1 MQVSSRQRSIIE
13 VLMQEQKGATV
24 GFIAEHIGVSA
35 RTIHRELEA
44 VEELLAEYGMK
55 LMRKAGAGVEIVG
68 TEEQKQSLR
77 TSVLHQTTTQ
87 FTAQERKVIILCSLL
102 EASEPVK
109 LISLAIDLKV
119 TTATISHDLD
129 DLEVLLAR
137 YELSLLRKR
146 GYGVELL
153 GTESSKRRMISRLIS
168 EHLDDHEMIGVIKE
182 NIQNK
187 ALRNIDSISERLLG
201 LIDREKLIKV
211 ENALNNL
218 EDDLPYHLADS
229 AYIGLVT
236 HLALAVERVEKGENI
251 HFDEKTLSELTDTAE
266 YKAAE
271 RIIERLQLMF
281 QMEIPTAEI
290 GYITMHLRG
299 AKLRHSQEE
308 SFWPENTE
316 LMTTTYR
323 LIQLC
328 EERLGVPLKEDSSLF
343 HGLLTH
349 LEPALYRLKRKMEIR
364 NPILDQIKSNYDEL
378 FMVVQEAVAVVFPQ
392 FEVPEEEIGYLVMH
406 LGAALERTRQE
417 QQRYRALVVCS
428 SGIGSSK
435 ILATR
440 IKKEIPEIV
449 SLQNLSMFD
458 LGDIPASEY
467 DLIISTIPLPL
478 TPMEY
483 VVVSPLLP
491 PDDIQKIKFHLHST
505 GERQPVSK
513 EMIVASA
520 RKNPVGLLLAMQ
532 NYSRYAS
539 DIVEGLWVREWDNRE
554 LDLRTLLGKM
564 TQDLLESQAI
574 QAVDPVVQ
582 QLLDRQ
588 KLGGLG
594 IPGTSMALFHGR
606 NDHVTKVSFTI
617 HRLQEPLLLKSMDD
631 EEMSI
636 HLLLLMIGP
645 RDVPQEGLEVLSE
658 LSSLLIEEELQ
669 SVLETGETQQIA
681 DYIADQLYSF
691 CLKKIGWERTK

>member
-1 MQVSSRQRSIIE
+1 MQISSRQRSIIE
-13 VLMQEQKGATV
+13 ILMQEQKGATI
-24 GFIAEHIGVSA
+24 GFIAEHIGVSP

-44 VEELLAEYGMK
+44 VDELLSEYGMK
-55 LMRKAGAGVEIVG
+55 LVRKAGAGVEIVG
-68 TEEQKQSLR
+68 SEEQKQGLQ
-77 TSVLHQTTTQ
+77 TSVLHQTTTE

-129 DLEVLLAR
+129 DLEVMLDR

-153 GTESSKRRMISRLIS
+153 GTESSKRRVISRLIS

-218 EDDLPYHLADS
+218 EDDLSYHLADS

-251 HFDEKTLSELTDTAE
+251 HFDEKTLSELINTSE
-266 YKAAE
+266 YQAAQ
-271 RIIERLQLMF
+271 RIMERLQLIF
-281 QMEIPTAEI
+281 QMEIPAAEV

-299 AKLRHSQEE
+299 AKLRHSQDD

-316 LMTTTYR
+316 LMATTYR

-328 EERLGVPLKEDSSLF
+328 EESLGVPLKEDSSLF

-364 NPILDQIKSNYDEL
+364 NPILDQIKSNYQEL
-378 FMVVQEAVAVVFPQ
+378 FVVVKDAVAALFPQ
-392 FEVPEEEIGYLVMH
+392 FDVPDEEVGYLVMH

-458 LGDIPASEY
+458 LGDVPESEY

-478 TPMEY
+478 SPMDY

-491 PDDIQKIKFHLHST
+491 QDDIQKIKFHLHST
-505 GERQPVSK
+505 GEKPSAPRAMS
-513 EMIVASA
+513 IVTSGKKSIEQL
-520 RKNPVGLLLAMQ
+520 RAMQ

-539 DIVEGLWVREWDNRE
+539 EIVEGLRVLAWDNHG
-554 LDLRTLLGKM
+554 LDLRSLLQEMSQELK
-564 TQDLLESQAI
+564 ESQTIKEA
-574 QAVDPVVQ
+574 APVMQ
-582 QLLDRQ
+582 QLLDRE

-606 NDHVTKVSFTI
+606 NDNVIKVSFTI
-617 HRLQEPLLLKSMDD
+617 HRLQEPLLLRSMDEVD
-631 EEMSI
+631 MSI
-636 HLLLLMIGP
+636 HLLLVMIGP
-645 RDVPQEGLEVLSE
+645 RDLPQEGLEVLSE
-658 LSSLLIEEELQ
+658 ISSLLIEEEMQ
-669 SVLETGETQQIA
+669 RVLETGETQQIA
-681 DYIADQLYSF
+681 DYIADKLYAF
-691 CLKKIGWERTK
+691 CQKKIGWERT

>member
-1 MQVSSRQRSIIE
+1 MQISSRQRSIIE
-13 VLMQEQKGATV
+13 ILMQEQKGVTI
-24 GFIAEHIGVSA
+24 GFIAEHIGVSP

-44 VEELLAEYGMK
+44 VDELLVEYGIK
-55 LMRKAGAGVEIVG
+55 LVRKAGAGVEIFG
-68 TEEQKQSLR
+68 SEEQKQSLQ
-77 TSVLHQTTTQ
+77 TSVLHQTTTE
-87 FTAQERKVIILCSLL
+87 FTVQERKVIILCSLL

-129 DLEVLLAR
+129 DLEVMLAR

-153 GTESSKRRMISRLIS
+153 GTESSKRRVISRLIS

-218 EDDLPYHLADS
+218 EDDLSYHLADS

-251 HFDEKTLSELTDTAE
+251 HFDEKTLSDLINTSE
-266 YKAAE
+266 YQAAQ
-271 RIIERLQLMF
+271 RIMERLQLIF
-281 QMEIPTAEI
+281 QMEIPTAEV

-299 AKLRHSQEE
+299 AKLRHSQDD

-316 LMTTTYR
+316 LMATTYR

-328 EERLGVPLKEDSSLF
+328 EESLGVPLKEDSSLF

-364 NPILDQIKSNYDEL
+364 NPILDQIKSNYQEL
-378 FMVVQEAVAVVFPQ
+378 FLVVKDAVAVLFPQ
-392 FEVPEEEIGYLVMH
+392 FDVPDEEVGYLVMH

-458 LGDIPASEY
+458 LGDIPESEY

-478 TPMEY
+478 SPMDY

-491 PDDIQKIKFHLHST
+491 QDDIQKIKFHLHST
-505 GERQPVSK
+505 GEKP
-513 EMIVASA
+513 SA
-520 RKNPVGLLLAMQ
+520 PRVMGVVTSGKKSIEQLRAMQ

-539 DIVEGLWVREWDNRE
+539 EIVEGLRVRAWDNHG
-554 LDLRTLLGKM
+554 LDLRSLLQEMSQELK
-564 TQDLLESQAI
+564 ESQTIKEA
-574 QAVDPVVQ
+574 APVMQ
-582 QLLDRQ
+582 QLLNRE

-606 NDHVTKVSFTI
+606 NDNVIKVSFTI
-617 HRLQEPLLLKSMDD
+617 HRLQEPLLLRSMD
-631 EEMSI
+631 EEHMSI
-636 HLLLLMIGP
+636 HLLLVMIGP

-658 LSSLLIEEELQ
+658 ISSLLIEEEMQ

-681 DYIADQLYSF
+681 DYIADKLYAF
-691 CLKKIGWERTK
+691 CQKKIGWERT

>member
-1 MQVSSRQRSIIE
+1 MQISSRQRSIIE
-13 VLMQEQKGATV
+13 ILMQEQKGVTI
-24 GFIAEHIGVSA
+24 GFIAEHIGVSP

-44 VEELLAEYGMK
+44 VDELLAEYGMK
-55 LMRKAGAGVEIVG
+55 LVRKAGAGVEIVG
-68 TEEQKQSLR
+68 TEEQKQSLQ
-77 TSVLHQTTTQ
+77 TSVLHQSTTE
-87 FTAQERKVIILCSLL
+87 FIAQERKVIILCSLL

-129 DLEVLLAR
+129 DLEVMLAR

-153 GTESSKRRMISRLIS
+153 GTESSKRRVISRLIS

-218 EDDLPYHLADS
+218 EEDLPYHLADS

-251 HFDEKTLSELTDTAE
+251 HFDEKTLSELINTSE
-266 YKAAE
+266 YQAAQ
-271 RIIERLQLMF
+271 RIMERLQLIF
-281 QMEIPTAEI
+281 HMEIPAAEV

-299 AKLRHSQEE
+299 AKLRHSQDD

-316 LMTTTYR
+316 LMATTYR
-323 LIQLC
+323 LIQVC
-328 EERLGVPLKEDSSLF
+328 EESLGVPLKEDSSLF

-364 NPILDQIKSNYDEL
+364 NPILDQIKTNYQEL
-378 FMVVQEAVAVVFPQ
+378 FLVVKDAVAALFPQ
-392 FEVPEEEIGYLVMH
+392 FEVPDEEVGYLVMH

-417 QQRYRALVVCS
+417 KQRYRALVVCS

-458 LGDIPASEY
+458 LGDIPEREY

-478 TPMEY
+478 SPLDY

-491 PDDIQKIKFHLHST
+491 QEDIQKIKFHLHST
-505 GERQPVSK
+505 GEKSTAPRVMS
-513 EMIVASA
+513 VAPSGKKSIEQL
-520 RKNPVGLLLAMQ
+520 RAMQ

-539 DIVEGLWVREWDNRE
+539 EIVEGLRVRVWDNHG
-554 LDLRTLLGKM
+554 LDLRSLLQEMSQELK
-564 TQDLLESQAI
+564 ESQTIKEA
-574 QAVDPVVQ
+574 APVMQ
-582 QLLDRQ
+582 QLLDRE

-606 NDHVTKVSFTI
+606 NDNVIKVSFTI
-617 HRLQEPLLLKSMDD
+617 HRLQEPLLLRSMD
-631 EEMSI
+631 EEHMSI
-636 HLLLLMIGP
+636 HLLLVMIGP

-658 LSSLLIEEELQ
+658 ISSLLIEEEMQ

-681 DYIADQLYSF
+681 DYIADKLYAF
-691 CLKKIGWERTK
+691 CQKKIGWERT